1 MKLPNSK
8 NAYVP
13 KEKLLGYLLSEAHPV
28 GKSKAKFF
36 RKLGFNETN
45 ADELERSLLSIAKTN
60 DVENTKEMPYG
71 ISYVINGS
79 INVPKHKSVTI
90 KTVWFVESGKTS
102 PRFVTAIPGII
113 LDKRRKTQQ

>member
-13 KEKLLGYLLSEAHPV
+13 KEKLLEYLLSETHPV

-36 RKLGFNETN
+36 RKLGFDETN
-45 ADELERSLLSIAKTN
+45 VDKLKRSLLSIAKTN
-60 DVENTKEMPYG
+60 DVENIKEMPYG
-71 ISYVINGS
+71 INYVISGS
-79 INVPKHKSVTI
+79 ISLSKRKSII
-90 KTVWFVESGKTS
+90 KTVWFVELGKTN

-113 LDKRRKTQQ
+113 DKRKEMQE